1 MCVLLCQCIKH
12 SYFSIFTIVTTRLLI
27 GCNYSRDIIGHHIPT
42 LMALTLAIPLWS
54 NYATLR
60 QFESL
65 TQIIDSTT
73 GDNNEQQLRTHF
85 INSYT
90 LGSGFAYISSLNEA
104 FMCFQRVE
112 MSLQNVTSF
121 RDIPNMKKHFFTSKV
136 AVCVE
141 LCYKLCFFWGIS
153 LFACKAC
160 CDFDKALYDSLV
172 SKTIGIGYES
182 ESKWRALLK
191 VYSSPAVLRGAL
203 FRAFSIVMYPSM
215 GSRCYKKI
223 LKHLRRRDLG
233 GNGVK
238 DVK

>member
-12 SYFSIFTIVTTRLLI
+12 SYFSISIFTIVTTRLLI

-65 TQIIDSTT
+65 TRIIDSTT

-85 INSYT
+85 INSCT

-172 SKTIGIGYES
+172 SIINLLRLTYACLNDDVS
-182 ESKWRALLK
+182 LPACALL
-191 VYSSPAVLRGAL
+191 LRASLCL
-203 FRAFSIVMYPSM
+203 FDKTLLASLSHTDRATTVFSR
-215 GSRCYKKI
+215 G
-223 LKHLRRRDLG
+223 L
-233 GNGVK
+233 
-238 DVK
+238 